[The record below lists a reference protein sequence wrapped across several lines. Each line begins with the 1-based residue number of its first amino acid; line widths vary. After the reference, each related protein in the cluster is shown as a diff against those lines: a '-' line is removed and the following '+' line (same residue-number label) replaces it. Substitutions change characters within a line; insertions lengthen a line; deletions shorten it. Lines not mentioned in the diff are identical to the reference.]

1 MEFKDRLLNFRESL
15 ETSKRNF
22 AKKIEL
28 SESYY
33 NLIESGKRE
42 PSKAVLAK
50 LVLLSNKPEEY
61 WLYGVETEKYI
72 EVREEFKCT
81 KKAIEQL
88 IELGIL
94 KDSNQL
100 FTEVR
105 SNNNTIDDLVLTAL
119 KADIQ
124 HMIDKNIDQEEN

>member
-1 MEFKDRLLNFRESL
+1 MEFKDRLLNYRQSVGDN
-15 ETSKRNF
+15 KRDF

-42 PSKAVLAK
+42 PSKSVLAK
-50 LVLLSNKPEEY
+50 LVLISNKPEEY
-61 WLYGVETEKYI
+61 WVYGVNDEQYI
-72 EVREEFKCT
+72 EAREEFKCT

-100 FTEVR
+100 FTEIK
-105 SNNNTIDDLVLTAL
+105 SDNKTIDDLVLTAL
-119 KADIQ
+119 RADIH
-124 HMIDKNIDQEEN
+124 HMIDKNIDQE